1 MFAVI
6 TTATMQA
13 GALRPALTTQS
24 KHGVMWKVG
33 MTDSDRGTGERH
45 QIATS

>member
-13 GALRPALTTQS
+13 GALRPPLTTQS